1 MDILYTV
8 EEKYLQAIEELNYG
22 ELPKALHLFNEIIN
36 ADPEYAR
43 AYYQLGCFY
52 HYQFKDYQTAGYHY
66 KKCIDLEP
74 TFPDVYEH
82 YLKLVV
88 TLEMHKLINIIA
100 DKAIAVPGVS
110 KASIHESL
118 GLYEERQQ
126 RFVEAAVHYKKA
138 ALSTASQSDH
148 NLFNDHLKRITDK
161 QKSSQQ
167 MVYAYQEGN

>member
-36 ADPEYAR
+36 ADPTYAR

-100 DKAIAVPGVS
+100 DKAIRVPGVC

-118 GLYEERQQ
+118 GLYEEKQQ
-126 RFVEAAVHYKKA
+126 HFEAAAIQYKKA
-138 ALSTASQSDH
+138 TLSTSSQSDH
-148 NLFNDHLKRITDK
+148 NLFKDHLIRIADK
-161 QKSSQQ
+161 QKSAQQ

>member
-1 MDILYTV
+1 MEILYTV

-22 ELPKALHLFNEIIN
+22 ELPKALRLFNEIIS
-36 ADPEYAR
+36 ADPAYAR

-66 KKCIDLEP
+66 KKCIDMEP

-88 TLEMHKLINIIA
+88 TLEMHKLIIIIA
-100 DKAIAVPGVS
+100 DKAIGVPGVCI
-110 KASIHESL
+110 ANIYECL
-118 GLYEERQQ
+118 GLYEEKQQ
-126 RFVEAAVHYKKA
+126 HYEAAAMQYKKA
-138 ALSTASQSDH
+138 ALSTSSQNDH
-148 NLFNDHLKRITDK
+148 NLIKEHLKRITDK
-161 QKSSQQ
+161 QKSAKK